1 MGGKLLFIDLET
13 GGLDHLKH
21 SVLSVGYI
29 LYDDTEDQILK
40 SGGFFLKQYEY
51 VVTGEALE
59 VNKLDI
65 REVYR
70 KGISIYDF
78 YKKLKNMVNM
88 YGKLTL
94 AGWNVGFDQRFL
106 MSLLGYRYENVFHYK
121 ALDVASLYYAWSRKW
136 GSLEEVAKE
145 LLDKE
150 DGDFHTATYDVW
162 VTLQIYKFLKDKIRR
177 R

>member
-13 GGLDHLKH
+13 GGLDQLKH

-29 LYDDTEDQILK
+29 LYDDENNEVIK
-40 SGGFFLKQYEY
+40 HGGFYIKQHEY
-51 VVTGEALE
+51 IVTGEALE
-59 VNKLDI
+59 VNNIDL
-65 REVYR
+65 REVHKR
-70 KGISIYDF
+70 GISF
-78 YKKLKNMVNM
+78 YQFYEKLKDFAKK

-106 MSLLGYRYENVFHYK
+106 MSLLGYRYEGLFHYK
-121 ALDVASLYYAWSRKW
+121 ALDVASIYYAWSGKW

-150 DGDFHTATYDVW
+150 DGDFHTATYDIW
-162 VTLQIYKFLKDKIRR
+162 VTLQIYKFLKEKIRGR
-177 R
+177 